1 MTSCMLPSR
10 ALDNPAVLIVCSLHP
25 VTLFCVKC
33 PMPGRFSDRELTTT
47 LLKVCKCNSFRPYRF
62 ILFQLIVS
70 GKPKCKLYI
79 DYLQTFYKL
88 FTVLCLF
95 LCIFVLLFLYR
106 ERVFVFYLTML
117 FILNTLNKLFNLIS
131 PHI

>member
-1 MTSCMLPSR
+1 MTSCMRPSR

-25 VTLFCVKC
+25 VTLFCVRC

-79 DYLQTFYKL
+79 DYLQTFYKHL
-88 FTVLCLF
+88 APSCLF
-95 LCIFVLLFLYR
+95 IVRNRLPFVQR
-106 ERVFVFYLTML
+106 E
-117 FILNTLNKLFNLIS
+117 
-131 PHI
+131 